1 MSKFFLIVLLL
12 IVIAISGQHYQRKS
26 DIEIAD
32 KLMPVLIMRSESKV
46 IDYEEIERANIV
58 KLLKGTRELDS
69 IIVVQLQKMP

>member
-1 MSKFFLIVLLL
+1 MLL
-12 IVIAISGQHYQRKS
+12 IVIVISGQRNQ
-26 DIEIAD
+26 DIEIVE
-32 KLMPVLIMRSESKV
+32 KLMPVIIMRSESKV